1 MNNSTNK
8 ELQTDRDVPSIMPP
22 VDVIEDASGI
32 TLYADLPGVSKDKLN
47 VRVEADSLTIEGEL
61 ALNLDQGMEARY
73 VEIQVPHFKRS
84 FTLGKELDPEKV
96 AAEFRDG
103 VLKLHVPKTERA
115 KPRRIEVQVA

>member
-1 MNNSTNK
+1 
-8 ELQTDRDVPSIMPP
+8 VPSIMPS

-61 ALNLDQGMEARY
+61 ALTLDQGMEARY

>member
-8 ELQTDRDVPSIMPP
+8 ELQTDRDVPSIMPS

-61 ALNLDQGMEARY
+61 ALTLDQGMEARY